1 MPLKPIG
8 GPSCIVR
15 VDPAPG
21 LRSLHD
27 DEILKQF
34 NISLDIGRVKNRNK
48 NPVAEK
54 VIAELE
60 DEILREEKGQS
71 PLNEVSI
78 AVATTRLNTRL
89 RKQGLSWTQRN
100 QFTHEQLPIID
111 MNIIREQHEARE
123 NNHCFSEIS
132 KCKRPGRPIQD
143 IAVSDIVNLYSD

>member
-15 VDPAPG
+15 VYPAPG

-78 AVATTRLNTRL
+78 AVATARLNTRL
-89 RKQGLSWTQRN
+89 RKQGLSS
-100 QFTHEQLPIID
+100 
-111 MNIIREQHEARE
+111 RE
-123 NNHCFSEIS
+123 I
-132 KCKRPGRPIQD
+132 
-143 IAVSDIVNLYSD
+143 